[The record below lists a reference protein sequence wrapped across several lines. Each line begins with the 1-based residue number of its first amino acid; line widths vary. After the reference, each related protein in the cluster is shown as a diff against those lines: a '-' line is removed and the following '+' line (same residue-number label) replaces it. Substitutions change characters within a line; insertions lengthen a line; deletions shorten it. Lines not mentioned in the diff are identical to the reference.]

1 VALISVGIDHEHA
14 SLDLLER
21 ASIPE
26 HEWSKVLRTLM
37 SQRNVHEAVFV
48 STCLRTEVVAVIDRF
63 HGAIEEITHTLAEAT
78 DLAPEAFVDHLTVNF
93 DRGVATHLFSVA
105 SGLKSVVPGEF
116 EVLGQLRR
124 ALELAVE
131 EQTAGPEI
139 TELFQRAI
147 ASGRRVRNE
156 TTIARGSTSFAQTS
170 VMMATEDLGVDLDG
184 SDVLIIGA
192 GQLASG
198 IARTLLERS
207 ARLRRM
213 TICNRTTERVERLR
227 DELADPRVVV
237 ATLEDVATLATT
249 ARLVVAAVEVAAP
262 IITRG
267 DLARCHQE
275 VLFVDL
281 GLPRAIASDV
291 SGLPNVRRIDIGDL
305 HERVGQAL
313 VDRRDAVDDAQR
325 IVADDVE
332 KYLSDQRA
340 RGASA
345 IVSDLR
351 ERFDEVVASEMA
363 RREGDLDDLTEGQR
377 EKVASILRTVVAK
390 IAHRPTVVLKEAAGT
405 DQGTRLS
412 EATRT
417 LFDL

>member
-1 VALISVGIDHEHA
+1 MALISVGIDHEHA

-21 ASIPE
+21 ASVPE

-37 SQRNVHEAVFV
+37 SQRNIHEAVFV

-63 HGAIEEITHTLAEAT
+63 HGAIEEITHTIAEAT
-78 DLAPEAFVDHLTVNF
+78 GLAPDEFSDHLTVNF
-93 DRGVATHLFSVA
+93 DRAVATHLFSVA

-124 ALELAVE
+124 ALELAIE

-147 ASGRRVRNE
+147 ASGRRVRTE
-156 TTIARGSTSFAQTS
+156 TPIARGSTSFAQAS
-170 VMMATEDLGVDLDG
+170 VMMATDDLGVDLEG
-184 SDVLIIGA
+184 ADVVIIGA
-192 GQLASG
+192 GQLAAG
-198 IARTLLERS
+198 IARTLLGRP
-207 ARLRRM
+207 ANLRHM
-213 TICNRTTERVERLR
+213 TICNRTSARSERLR
-227 DELADPRVVV
+227 DELDDPRVSVG
-237 ATLEDVATLATT
+237 TLGDVRTLITT
-249 ARLVVAAVEVAAP
+249 ARLVVAAVEVASP
-262 IITRG
+262 IVTRS
-267 DLARCHQE
+267 DLERCRE
-275 VLFVDL
+275 DVLFVDL
-281 GLPRAIASDV
+281 GLPRAVASDV
-291 SGLPNVRRIDIGDL
+291 TGLDHVRRIDIGDL
-305 HERVGQAL
+305 RERVGQAL
-313 VDRRDAVDDAQR
+313 GDRREAIDDAQR
-325 IVADDVE
+325 IVAEDVE

-345 IVSDLR
+345 IVSELR
-351 ERFDEVVASEMA
+351 GYFDDIMAGEMS
-363 RREGDLDDLTEGQR
+363 RRDGDLDGLTLEQR
-377 EKVASILRTVVAK
+377 EKVASILRSVVAK

>member
-37 SQRNVHEAVFV
+37 TQRNIHEAVFV

-63 HGAIEEITHTLAEAT
+63 HGAIEEITHTIAEAT
-78 DLAPEAFVDHLTVNF
+78 SLAPSEFADHLTVNF
-93 DRGVATHLFSVA
+93 DRAVATHLFSVA
-105 SGLKSVVPGEF
+105 AGLKSVVPGEF

-156 TTIARGSTSFAQTS
+156 TPIARGSTSFAQTS
-170 VMMATEDLGVDLDG
+170 VLMATDDLGVDLGD
-184 SDVLIIGA
+184 SDVVIIGA
-192 GQLASG
+192 GQLAGG
-198 IARTLLERS
+198 IARTLLERPV
-207 ARLRRM
+207 RLHRM
-213 TICNRTTERVERLR
+213 TICNRTVARGERLR
-227 DELADPRVVV
+227 EELGDARV
-237 ATLEDVATLATT
+237 DVATLDDVTTLITT
-249 ARLVVAAVEVAAP
+249 ARLVVAAVEVSTP
-262 IITRG
+262 VITRR
-267 DLARCHQE
+267 DLERCRQE

-281 GLPRAIASDV
+281 GLPRAVASDV
-291 SGLPNVRRIDIGDL
+291 TGLANVRRIDIGDL
-305 HERVGQAL
+305 RERVGQAL
-313 VDRRDAVDDAQR
+313 GDRREAINEAQF

-345 IVSDLR
+345 IVSELR
-351 ERFDEVVASEMA
+351 EHFDDVVAGEMS
-363 RREGDLDDLTEGQR
+363 RRESDLDGLTPEQR
-377 EKVASILRTVVAK
+377 AKVASILRSVVAK

>member
-26 HEWSKVLRTLM
+26 HEWNKVLRTLM

-78 DLAPEAFVDHLTVNF
+78 ALAPSAFVDHLTVNF
-93 DRGVATHLFSVA
+93 DRDVATHLFSVA

-156 TTIARGSTSFAQTS
+156 TPIARGSTSFAQAS
-170 VMMATEDLGVDLDG
+170 VVMATEDLGVDLEG
-184 SDVLIIGA
+184 SEVIVIGA
-192 GQLASG
+192 GQLAGG

-207 ARLRRM
+207 ARIRRL
-213 TICNRTTERVERLR
+213 TICNRTMARGERLR
-227 DELADPRVVV
+227 DELSDPRVAVG
-237 ATLEDVATLATT
+237 TLEDVTTLITG
-249 ARLVVAAVEVAAP
+249 ARLVLAAVEVATP
-262 IITRG
+262 IITRS
-267 DLARCHQE
+267 DLERCHQD

-291 SGLPNVRRIDIGDL
+291 SGLSNVRRIDIGDL
-305 HERVGQAL
+305 HDRVGQAL
-313 VDRRDAVDDAQR
+313 GDRREAVDDAQR

-351 ERFDEVVASEMA
+351 ERFDEVVAGEMS
-363 RREGDLDDLTEGQR
+363 RRESDLDGLTPEQR
-377 EKVASILRTVVAK
+377 ERVASILRSVVAK

>member
-1 VALISVGIDHEHA
+1 MALISVGIDHEHA

>member
-1 VALISVGIDHEHA
+1 MALISVGIDHEHA

-21 ASIPE
+21 ASVPE
-26 HEWSKVLRTLM
+26 HEWNKVLRTLM
-37 SQRNVHEAVFV
+37 SQRNIHEAVFV

-63 HGAIEEITHTLAEAT
+63 HGAIEEITHTIAEAT
-78 DLAPEAFVDHLTVNF
+78 ELAPSEFADHLTVNF
-93 DRGVATHLFSVA
+93 DRAVATHLFSVA

-124 ALELAVE
+124 ALELATE

-147 ASGRRVRNE
+147 ASGRRVRIE
-156 TTIARGSTSFAQTS
+156 TPIARGSTSFAQAS
-170 VMMATEDLGVDLDG
+170 VMMATDDLGVDLDG
-184 SDVLIIGA
+184 AEVVIIGA

-198 IARTLLERS
+198 IARALLVRP

-213 TICNRTTERVERLR
+213 TICNRTTAHGERLR
-227 DELADPRVVV
+227 DELSDPRVAV
-237 ATLEDVATLATT
+237 ATLDDVTSLITT
-249 ARLVVAAVEVAAP
+249 ARLVVAAVEVSSP
-262 IITRG
+262 VITRA
-267 DLARCHQE
+267 DLERCE
-275 VLFVDL
+275 EDVLFVDL
-281 GLPRAIASDV
+281 GLPRAVASDV
-291 SGLPNVRRIDIGDL
+291 SGLTNVRRIDIGDL
-305 HERVGQAL
+305 RERVGQAL
-313 VDRRDAVDDAQR
+313 GDRREAIDDAQR
-325 IVADDVE
+325 IVGDDVE

-345 IVSDLR
+345 IVSELR
-351 ERFDEVVASEMA
+351 EYFDDVVANEMS
-363 RREGDLDDLTEGQR
+363 RREGDLGGLTPDQR
-377 EKVASILRTVVAK
+377 EKVASILRSVVAK
-390 IAHRPTVVLKEAAGT
+390 IAHHPTVALKEAAGT

>member
-78 DLAPEAFVDHLTVNF
+78 DLTPNAFSDHLTVNF
-93 DRGVATHLFSVA
+93 DRDVATHLFSVA

-156 TTIARGSTSFAQTS
+156 TPIARGSTSFAQAS
-170 VMMATEDLGVDLDG
+170 VMIATEDLGVDLEG
-184 SDVLIIGA
+184 SDVIIIGA
-192 GQLASG
+192 GQLAGG
-198 IARTLLERS
+198 IARTLLERP
-207 ARLRRM
+207 ARLRHM
-213 TICNRTTERVERLR
+213 TICNRTTERGERLR
-227 DELADPRVVV
+227 DELRDPRVGVG
-237 ATLEDVATLATT
+237 TLEDVATLITT
-249 ARLVVAAVEVAAP
+249 ARLVLAAVEVDTP

-267 DLARCHQE
+267 DLERCDQD

-313 VDRRDAVDDAQR
+313 GDRREAVEDALR
-325 IVADDVE
+325 IVAEDVE
-332 KYLSDQRA
+332 KYLNDQRA

-363 RREGDLDDLTEGQR
+363 RREGDLDDLTPEQR
-377 EKVASILRTVVAK
+377 DKVASILRSVVAK

-417 LFDL
+417 LFDI

>member
-1 VALISVGIDHEHA
+1 MAVISVGIDHEHA

-37 SQRNVHEAVFV
+37 SQRNIHEAVFV
-48 STCLRTEVVAVIDRF
+48 STCLRTEVVAVIDRY

-78 DLAPEAFVDHLTVNF
+78 DLAPSEFVDHLTVNF
-93 DRGVATHLFSVA
+93 DRDVATHLFSVA
-105 SGLKSVVPGEF
+105 AGLKSVVPGEF

-124 ALELAVE
+124 ALELAIE

-139 TELFQRAI
+139 TELFQRAV
-147 ASGRRVRNE
+147 ASGRRVR
-156 TTIARGSTSFAQTS
+156 TDTPIAPGSTSFAQAS
-170 VMMATEDLGVDLDG
+170 VMMATDDLGVDLTDA
-184 SDVLIIGA
+184 DVIIIGA

-198 IARTLLERS
+198 IARTLLERP

-213 TICNRTTERVERLR
+213 TICNRTTTRGERLR
-227 DELADPRVVV
+227 DELADPRVIVGS
-237 ATLEDVATLATT
+237 LEDVAVLITT
-249 ARLVVAAVEVAAP
+249 ARLVVAAVEVSSP
-262 IITRG
+262 VITRG
-267 DLARCHQE
+267 DLERCAQD

-281 GLPRAIASDV
+281 GLPRAVASDV
-291 SGLPNVRRIDIGDL
+291 SGLANVQRIDIGDL
-305 HERVGQAL
+305 RERVGQAL
-313 VDRRDAVDDAQR
+313 GDRREAVDEAQR
-325 IVADDVE
+325 IVSDDVE

-345 IVSDLR
+345 IVSELR
-351 ERFDEVVASEMA
+351 EHFDGVVASEMI
-363 RREGDLDDLTEGQR
+363 RRDSDLEGLTPEQR
-377 EKVASILRTVVAK
+377 ERVASILRSVVAK

>member
-1 VALISVGIDHEHA
+1 MALISVGIDHEHA

-37 SQRNVHEAVFV
+37 SQRNIHEAVFV

-78 DLAPEAFVDHLTVNF
+78 DLAPSEFADHLTVNF

-105 SGLKSVVPGEF
+105 AGLKSVVPGEF

-124 ALELAVE
+124 ALELAIE

-147 ASGRRVRNE
+147 ASGRRVRSE
-156 TTIARGSTSFAQTS
+156 TPIARGSTSFAQAS
-170 VMMATEDLGVDLDG
+170 VMMATDDLGVDLDG
-184 SDVLIIGA
+184 SDVIIIGA

-198 IARTLLERS
+198 IARTLLERP

-213 TICNRTTERVERLR
+213 TICNRTTTRGERLR
-227 DELADPRVVV
+227 DELGDPRVAVG
-237 ATLEDVATLATT
+237 TIEDVTTLITT
-249 ARLVVAAVEVAAP
+249 ARLVVAAVEVTEP
-262 IITRG
+262 VITRG
-267 DLARCHQE
+267 DLERCEQN

-281 GLPRAIASDV
+281 GLPRAVASDV

-305 HERVGQAL
+305 RERVGQAL
-313 VDRRDAVDDAQR
+313 GDRREAVDDAQQ
-325 IVADDVE
+325 IVSDDVE

-345 IVSDLR
+345 IVSELR
-351 ERFDEVVASEMA
+351 EHFDEVVASEMA
-363 RREGDLDDLTEGQR
+363 RRESDLEGLTPEQR
-377 EKVASILRTVVAK
+377 ERVASILRSVVAK

>member
-63 HGAIEEITHTLAEAT
+63 HGAIEEITHTLSEAT
-78 DLAPEAFVDHLTVNF
+78 ALAPSAFSDHLTVNF
-93 DRGVATHLFSVA
+93 DRDVATHLFRVA

-131 EQTAGPEI
+131 EQTAGPEV

-156 TTIARGSTSFAQTS
+156 TPIARGSTSFAQAS
-170 VMMATEDLGVDLDG
+170 VMMATEDLEVDLEG
-184 SDVLIIGA
+184 ADVIIIGA

-198 IARTLLERS
+198 IARTLLERP
-207 ARLRRM
+207 ARLRHM
-213 TICNRTTERVERLR
+213 TICNRTLAKGERLR
-227 DELADPRVVV
+227 DELGDPRVAIAELDQVT
-237 ATLEDVATLATT
+237 TLITT
-249 ARLVVAAVEVAAP
+249 SRLVVAAVEVAAP
-262 IITRG
+262 IITRS
-267 DLARCHQE
+267 DLERCDQE

-291 SGLPNVRRIDIGDL
+291 SGLANVRRIDIGDL

-313 VDRRDAVDDAQR
+313 GDRRDAVDDAER
-325 IVADDVE
+325 IVAEDVE

-345 IVSDLR
+345 IVSELR
-351 ERFDEVVASEMA
+351 EHFDEVVVSEMA
-363 RREGDLDDLTEGQR
+363 RRDGDLDGLTAEQR
-377 EKVASILRTVVAK
+377 EKVASILRSVVAK

>member
-78 DLAPEAFVDHLTVNF
+78 DLTPNAFSDHLTVNF
-93 DRGVATHLFSVA
+93 DRDVATHLFSVA

-156 TTIARGSTSFAQTS
+156 TPIARGSTSFAQAS
-170 VMMATEDLGVDLDG
+170 VMMATEDLGVDLEG
-184 SDVLIIGA
+184 SDVIIIGA
-192 GQLASG
+192 GQLAGG
-198 IARTLLERS
+198 IARTLLERP
-207 ARLRRM
+207 ARLRHM
-213 TICNRTTERVERLR
+213 TICNRTTERGERLR
-227 DELADPRVVV
+227 DELRDPRVGVG
-237 ATLEDVATLATT
+237 TLEDVATLITT
-249 ARLVVAAVEVAAP
+249 ARLVLAAVEVDTP

-267 DLARCHQE
+267 DLERCDQD

-313 VDRRDAVDDAQR
+313 GDRREAVEDALR
-325 IVADDVE
+325 IVAEDVE
-332 KYLSDQRA
+332 KYLNDQRA

-363 RREGDLDDLTEGQR
+363 RREGDLDDLTPEQR
-377 EKVASILRTVVAK
+377 DKVASILRSVVAK

-417 LFDL
+417 LFDI

>member
-1 VALISVGIDHEHA
+1 MALISVGIDHEHA

-21 ASIPE
+21 VSVPE
-26 HEWSKVLRTLM
+26 HGWSKVLRTLM
-37 SQRNVHEAVFV
+37 IQRNVHEAVFV

-63 HGAIEEITHTLAEAT
+63 HDAIEEITHTLAEAANV
-78 DLAPEAFVDHLTVNF
+78 APETFVDHLTVNF

-147 ASGRRVRNE
+147 SSGRRVR
-156 TTIARGSTSFAQTS
+156 TDTPIARGSTSFAQTS
-170 VMMATEDLGVDLDG
+170 VLMATDELGVDLDG

-192 GQLASG
+192 GQLAGG
-198 IARTLLERS
+198 IARALLERP
-207 ARLRRM
+207 ARLGRM
-213 TICNRTTERVERLR
+213 TICNRTTARAERLR
-227 DELADPRVVV
+227 DELADPRVAVGTV
-237 ATLEDVATLATT
+237 GDVTALITS
-249 ARLVVAAVEVAAP
+249 ARLVVAAVEVASP

-267 DLARCHQE
+267 DLERCHQD

-291 SGLPNVRRIDIGDL
+291 SGLEHVRRIDIGDL
-305 HERVGQAL
+305 RERVGQAL
-313 VDRRDAVDDAQR
+313 GGRRDAVDDAQR
-325 IVADDVE
+325 IVAEDVE

-340 RGASA
+340 RGAAA
-345 IVSDLR
+345 IVSELR
-351 ERFDEVVASEMA
+351 ELFDEVVASEMA
-363 RREGDLDDLTEGQR
+363 RHEGDLEGLSPRQR
-377 EKVASILRTVVAK
+377 EKVTSILRSVVAK
-390 IAHRPTVVLKEAAGT
+390 IAHRPTMVLKEAAGT

>member
-1 VALISVGIDHEHA
+1 MAVISVGIDHEHT

-21 ASIPE
+21 VSIPE

-78 DLAPEAFVDHLTVNF
+78 DLAPGAFADHLTVNF
-93 DRGVATHLFSVA
+93 DRAVATHLFSVA

-139 TELFQRAI
+139 TELFHRAI

-156 TTIARGSTSFAQTS
+156 TPIARGSTSFAQAS
-170 VMMATEDLGVDLDG
+170 VMMATEDLGVDLED
-184 SDVLIIGA
+184 SNVVIIGA

-198 IARTLLERS
+198 IARTLLERP

-213 TICNRTTERVERLR
+213 TICNRTSERVEALR
-227 DELADPRVVV
+227 EELGDPRVVV
-237 ATLEDVATLATT
+237 APLDEVPALITS
-249 ARLVVAAVEVAAP
+249 ARLVVAAVEIAAP
-262 IITRG
+262 IITRS
-267 DLARCHQE
+267 DLVRCHQD

-291 SGLPNVRRIDIGDL
+291 SGLANVRRIDIGDL

-313 VDRRDAVDDAQR
+313 GDRRDAVEDAQR
-325 IVADDVE
+325 IVTEDVE

-351 ERFDEVVASEMA
+351 ERFDEVVANEMT
-363 RREGDLDDLTEGQR
+363 RRDGELADLTEEQR
-377 EKVASILRTVVAK
+377 EKVASILRSVVAK

>member
-1 VALISVGIDHEHA
+1 MALISVGIDHEHA

-21 ASIPE
+21 ASVPE
-26 HEWSKVLRTLM
+26 HGWSKVLRTLM
-37 SQRNVHEAVFV
+37 IQRNIHEAVFV

-78 DLAPEAFVDHLTVNF
+78 GLTPETFADHLTVNF
-93 DRGVATHLFSVA
+93 DRDVATHLFSVA

-156 TTIARGSTSFAQTS
+156 TPIARGSTSFAQAS
-170 VMMATEDLGVDLDG
+170 VVMATDDLGVDLEG
-184 SDVLIIGA
+184 SDVIIIGA
-192 GQLASG
+192 GQLAGG
-198 IARTLLERS
+198 IARTLLERP
-207 ARLRRM
+207 ALLRRM
-213 TICNRTTERVERLR
+213 AICNRTIARAERLR
-227 DELADPRVVV
+227 DDLADPRVIVGSLGEV
-237 ATLEDVATLATT
+237 ATLITT

-262 IITRG
+262 VITRV
-267 DLARCHQE
+267 DLERCRQD

-291 SGLPNVRRIDIGDL
+291 AGLANVRRIDIGDL
-305 HERVGQAL
+305 RERVGQAL
-313 VDRRDAVDDAQR
+313 GDRRDAVEDAQR
-325 IVADDVE
+325 IVAEDVE

-340 RGASA
+340 RGAAA

-351 ERFDEVVASEMA
+351 ELFDEVVAGEMA
-363 RREGDLDDLTEGQR
+363 RRESDLEGLTPEQR
-377 EKVASILRTVVAK
+377 EKVASILRSVVAK

>member
-1 VALISVGIDHEHA
+1 MALISVGIDHEHA

-267 DLARCHQE
+267 DLARCHHE